1 MNKFSLAQ
9 IIIKMSTR
17 DASNKNVY
25 ITNAEE
31 MTKSTGRGSH
41 LNWQE
46 TARTK

>member
-17 DASNKNVY
+17 DASNENVY